1 MYKISIDHLSQ
12 LADKYKTDKGLW
24 HHGYTPIYNRY
35 FEQLKDS
42 YITLL
47 EIGIGGYEYENKG
60 GESLRMWRDY
70 FTNAKIIGFDFY
82 KKELQNLDLGELEKV
97 LSLVEQLELELV
109 EEGKI
114 EEGEYESR
122 LIEQIKEMLYNESIK

>member
-1 MYKISIDHLSQ
+1 MS
-12 LADKYKTDKGLW
+12 
-24 HHGYTPIYNRY
+24 
-35 FEQLKDS
+35 
-42 YITLL
+42 
-47 EIGIGGYEYENKG
+47 
-60 GESLRMWRDY
+60 
-70 FTNAKIIGFDFY
+70 
-82 KKELQNLDLGELEKV
+82 ELEKV